1 MKMGT
6 SRTAEGRL
14 DRDAWLHEQQLRFE
28 GSGQTAVAFC
38 RDEGVVLSTF
48 YQRRARWRK
57 QRERDLTGV
66 SKPAARFIEAGV
78 MQVVAPARPLPAQR
92 STAEP
97 GGAVT
102 VRLEFGGG
110 VVLSVTRR

>member
-1 MKMGT
+1 MGT
-6 SRTAEGRL
+6 SRAVEGKRNL
-14 DRDAWLHEQQLRFE
+14 DARLHEQQLRFQQ
-28 GSGQTAVAFC
+28 SGQTAVAFC

-78 MQVVAPARPLPAQR
+78 MQVVAPVRSLPR
-92 STAEP
+92 MHRVTEP
-97 GGAVT
+97 AGAGAVT
-102 VRLEFGGG
+102 VRLELGGG
-110 VVLSVTRR
+110 VVLSVTRG

>member
-1 MKMGT
+1 MGT
-6 SRTAEGRL
+6 SRAAGGRL
-14 DRDAWLHEQQLRFE
+14 DRDARLHEQQLRFE

-48 YQRRARWRK
+48 YPRRARWRK

-78 MQVVAPARPLPAQR
+78 MQVVDPRRIGLAGVAGGQPCAQ
-92 STAEP
+92 
-97 GGAVT
+97 GQK
-102 VRLEFGGG
+102 RLCH
-110 VVLSVTRR
+110 